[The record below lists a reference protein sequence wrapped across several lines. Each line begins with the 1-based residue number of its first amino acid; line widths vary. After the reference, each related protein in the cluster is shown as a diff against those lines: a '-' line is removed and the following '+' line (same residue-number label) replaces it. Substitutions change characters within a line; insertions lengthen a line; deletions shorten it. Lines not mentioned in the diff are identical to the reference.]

1 MLMMKRTAAADAAD
15 DREDGEDGREVG
27 GRKWKELRAV

>member
-1 MLMMKRTAAADAAD
+1 MLIMKRTAAADAAD